1 MRDEEACP
9 RAPHPSIPY
18 PLSLMDKDEFERI
31 KAAEKEHLRKL
42 RDLKQQHRGAQR
54 KVSTLNA
61 LKGMLTPDQDATHD
75 EFTGKVAQSA
85 AMSEARLEM
94 AQEEA
99 ARIAQEEADAEVT
112 RQSEAEALIR
122 QMKAELGGDAASG
135 GAPAPRNT
143 PEASS
148 ASGASGKTIGR
159 TPPEPDAPDASAPE
173 RGAKSI
179 GRRRGQ

>member
-1 MRDEEACP
+1 
-9 RAPHPSIPY
+9 
-18 PLSLMDKDEFERI
+18 MDKNEFERI

-42 RDLKQQHRGAQR
+42 RALKQQHRGAQR

-61 LKGMLTPDQDATHD
+61 LKGMLTPEQDATHD
-75 EFTGKVAQSA
+75 EFTRKVTESA
-85 AMSEARLEM
+85 AMTEARLEI

-99 ARIAQEEADAEVT
+99 ARIAQQEADAEVT

-122 QMKAELGGDAASG
+122 QMKAELGG
-135 GAPAPRNT
+135 GAPASGAAPART
-143 PEASS
+143 PPEAKAPSPP
-148 ASGASGKTIGR
+148 SGAKTIGR
-159 TPPEPDAPDASAPE
+159 TPPEPEAPEAQEPE